1 MNKSQQ
7 EKGIEEEAVR
17 NEESVSQQE
26 LQSQHTSPQLTVQ
39 KISPIIPGSSM
50 PEIDKKDEFMLPP
63 LRLKGNTLQ
72 LEEESNKEFLY

>member
-26 LQSQHTSPQLTVQ
+26 L
-39 KISPIIPGSSM
+39 
-50 PEIDKKDEFMLPP
+50 
-63 LRLKGNTLQ
+63 
-72 LEEESNKEFLY
+72 